1 MNVFVQES
9 VELEATKLV
18 STKSWIL
25 SLYQRPLSI
34 TNSEIKF
41 IYEEPMEVSQ
51 VIQSHISS
59 MHFPEEKAFK
69 SLAIMSCG
77 NDNFGSQ
84 VESESQ
90 KYRWV
95 KDAPNIY
102 FYNESYET

>member
-1 MNVFVQES
+1 MKNQWRYH
-9 VELEATKLV
+9 
-18 STKSWIL
+18 KSFNHTFQ
-25 SLYQRPLSI
+25 YA
-34 TNSEIKF
+34 
-41 IYEEPMEVSQ
+41 
-51 VIQSHISS
+51 
-59 MHFPEEKAFK
+59 FPRGKAFK

>member
-1 MNVFVQES
+1 MCLYKKVLNS
-9 VELEATKLV
+9 KLLNWCQLKV
-18 STKSWIL
+18 GYCL
-25 SLYQRPLSI
+25 CYQQPLSI